1 MFHLA
6 LLSALWS
13 VISLVGKF
21 GTRAVAFLGLQ
32 ALRRARPE
40 DVPAVMEALAKWQ
53 SPSPARTQV
62 SRSPSGGALGFL
74 LVLCSGFALTECG
87 RWRYRG

>member
-1 MFHLA
+1 MFLLA

-21 GTRAVAFLGLQ
+21 EPARLLLGLQ

-53 SPSPARTQV
+53 SPSPAR
-62 SRSPSGGALGFL
+62 R
-74 LVLCSGFALTECG
+74 
-87 RWRYRG
+87 R